1 MENLART
8 FLTEEE
14 YLKQERNA
22 PFKSEYYKGEIFA
35 MAGARRKHNA
45 IVTALIAS
53 LYPFLKDRPCEVYSI
68 LSIKYSP
75 IFLSRNS
82 APTK

>member
-8 FLTEEE
+8 FSTEEE

-22 PFKSEYYKGEIFA
+22 PFKSEYYKGEIFVLERA
-35 MAGARRKHNA
+35 KRKHNA

-53 LYPFLKDRPCEVYSI
+53 LYPFLKDRPCKVYSI

-75 IFLSRNS
+75 KFLSRNS

>member
-22 PFKSEYYKGEIFA
+22 PFKSITTRGKF
-35 MAGARRKHNA
+35 
-45 IVTALIAS
+45 L
-53 LYPFLKDRPCEVYSI
+53 FLKEQGENI
-68 LSIKYSP
+68 ML
-75 IFLSRNS
+75 
-82 APTK
+82 